1 VWRRSLD
8 SVEISLIP
16 SNKVHLIWP
25 QAGPL
30 IEKALAITPGRWGA
44 GDIFMQSSEGHQGLW
59 VVMKEDQVIAA
70 FTTRIYEVPQAR
82 VCSVEWVGG
91 EQMELWADQAVEI
104 IEDYGRAAGCNKVE
118 GHGRM
123 GWSKL
128 MKKHDWKFLA
138 ISHEKDIQ

>member
-1 VWRRSLD
+1 MRPELVRYTIL
-8 SVEISLIP
+8 LATA
-16 SNKVHLIWP
+16 P
-25 QAGPL
+25 QIVSEPL
-30 IEKALAITPGRWGA
+30 NL
-44 GDIFMQSSEGHQGLW
+44 SSTVG
-59 VVMKEDQVIAA
+59 EDQVIAA